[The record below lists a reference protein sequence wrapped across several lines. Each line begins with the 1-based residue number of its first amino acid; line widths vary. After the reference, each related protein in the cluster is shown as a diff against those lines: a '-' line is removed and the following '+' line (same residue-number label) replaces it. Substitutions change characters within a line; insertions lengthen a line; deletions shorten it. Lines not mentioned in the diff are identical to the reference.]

1 MNYKPGE
8 ETIALSPLPE
18 KSTEKKFSHGTNDIS
33 FVNLFN

>member
-18 KSTEKKFSHGTNDIS
+18 KSTEKNFLMEQMI
-33 FVNLFN
+33 FLFLNLFN